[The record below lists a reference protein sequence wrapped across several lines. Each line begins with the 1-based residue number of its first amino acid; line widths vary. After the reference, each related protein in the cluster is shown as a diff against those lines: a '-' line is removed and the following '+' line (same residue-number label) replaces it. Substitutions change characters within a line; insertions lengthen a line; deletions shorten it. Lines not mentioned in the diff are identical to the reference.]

1 MRSLLIFVAIQIM
14 VYTFGMSD
22 AVTISLIV
30 FGSASAVFV
39 FAYLSA
45 FGKDKRNQKRIV
57 KTILEVQQN

>member
-1 MRSLLIFVAIQIM
+1 M

-22 AVTISLIV
+22 ALTISLIV
-30 FGSASAVFV
+30 LGSASAVFV